1 MSIRVG
7 DETVVFE
14 ALARK
19 IQKRI
24 PVNNGAREWR
34 LAALTTHVGQ
44 MASTV
49 ARLSMLF
56 IALSEYYL
64 RNGNASKHPGANS

>member
-1 MSIRVG
+1 MKRAMTRKRHRPEEIVAKLR
-7 DETVVFE
+7 ETDE
-14 ALARK
+14 ALE
-19 IQKRI
+19 
-24 PVNNGAREWR
+24 REWR
-34 LAALTTHVGQ
+34 LVALTTHVGQ

>member
-14 ALARK
+14 APARE
-19 IQKRI
+19 IRKRI
-24 PVNNGAREWR
+24 PINPGAREWE
-34 LAALTTHVGQ
+34 LVALTTYVGQ
-44 MASTV
+44 LASTV